1 MQPIA
6 ALRWRSNLV
15 VVARRTRLPYLID
28 LRSMWYFSRTVV
40 SRFGGACAIIP
51 GISSIRRLSGTSIAK
66 KRHLNQS
73 LTDQFPTHLNREI
86 FWALQGI
93 KSGDQGAF
101 HPDQGS
107 PLWRAIWCGFPG
119 TRLSTKSASE
129 FADHI
134 TGCH

>member
-1 MQPIA
+1 MNSRGAVKHRPAPQ
-6 ALRWRSNLV
+6 ALPSQRFRLTLCWRRESQENPSLDPNSLL
-15 VVARRTRLPYLID
+15 AGKIQ
-28 LRSMWYFSRTVV
+28 
-40 SRFGGACAIIP
+40 
-51 GISSIRRLSGTSIAK
+51 GISSIRRLSGTSTAE
-66 KRHLNQS
+66 KRDLNQA
-73 LTDQFPTHLNREI
+73 LTDKFPTHLNREI

-93 KSGDQGAF
+93 KSGDQGTF
-101 HPDQGS
+101 RPDQGS